1 MSSLADCEKKLLLE
15 VARHA
20 CNSAVQRDDPPRDF
34 SSSETLRQPG
44 GAFVTLRRGSLLRG
58 CIGQLPAREP
68 LNEVVARCA
77 RSAALEDPRFS
88 PVRPEEMAEID
99 IEISVLSP
107 LEEITPEKIEAGK
120 HGLVVSRGWQRGVL
134 LPQVAAQFDWT
145 ASRFLE
151 ETCIKAGFDRAIWKD
166 PETRIEAFTAEVF
179 SESELNNARVSTH
192 GSQRLPYSTST

>member
-15 VARHA
+15 VGRRA
-20 CNSAVQRDDPPRDF
+20 CTGAVERRDSPKDF
-34 SSSETLRQPG
+34 PVTETLRQPG
-44 GAFVTLRRGSLLRG
+44 GAFVTLRRGSKLRG

-68 LNEVVARCA
+68 LVEVVAQCA
-77 RSAALEDPRFS
+77 RSAALQDPRFS

-134 LPQVAAQFDWT
+134 LPQVATQFGWT
-145 ASRFLE
+145 AERFLE
-151 ETCIKAGFDRAIWKD
+151 ETCVKAGLDRTVWKD
-166 PETRIEAFTAEVF
+166 PETRIQAFTAEVF
-179 SESELNNARVSTH
+179 SESALNNARANTH
-192 GSQRLPYSTST
+192 ES